1 MVATILQL
9 GPYYFMKLGLF
20 LAECRQLGRSY
31 ALILTARDLR
41 EGLESLLSVF
51 HENATHLSLS
61 LLEKRPPLDAAASGQ
76 PFHFWLE
83 ALSKACDAFRERL
96 NEFREYTV
104 SNLTTTYMRHY
115 VNDLA
120 DEMGKDLDN
129 LVSAFTF
136 FNHYGMP
143 AMQYEQQRDTD
154 ILLGMSTASTFFSAV
169 TATMLQTSLGINDDK
184 FIISLVNTFWF
195 CSLVLSIGAALNSLL
210 AVLWKRTP

>member
-1 MVATILQL
+1 
-9 GPYYFMKLGLF
+9 LGLF
-20 LAECRQLGRSY
+20 VAECRQLGRSY
-31 ALILTARDLR
+31 ALILAARDLR

-96 NEFREYTV
+96 NEFREYTDESAKVKALMMTFSRDLMRV
-104 SNLTTTYMRHY
+104 SIVLHVLRVTKATTLTTTYMRHY

-154 ILLGMSTASTFFSAV
+154 VLLGMSTASTFFSAV

-184 FIISLVNTFWF
+184 FILSL
-195 CSLVLSIGAALNSLL
+195 
-210 AVLWKRTP
+210 